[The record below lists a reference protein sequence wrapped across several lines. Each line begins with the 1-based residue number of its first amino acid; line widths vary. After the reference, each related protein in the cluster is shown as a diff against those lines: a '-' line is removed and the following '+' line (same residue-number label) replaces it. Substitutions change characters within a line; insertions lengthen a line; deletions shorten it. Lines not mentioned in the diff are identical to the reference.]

1 VTLAGLVV
9 RNLRRN
15 KRRSLLTV
23 FSLAFSFLLLTLMIT
38 VWRSFFIDPWTAKGA
53 LRLVCRNRISLFVPM
68 PSYYREKIQAV
79 PHVANVAPLNRF
91 DGMFKDQI
99 SFIQM
104 GTDPN
109 TFLDVYAEYEIPSE
123 QVAAWQQDAAG
134 AIADSKLAEQMKWKI
149 GDHIIIQGV
158 KFPLDLELTIRGIF
172 HSPMQIPV
180 VYFNWKYAET
190 KIHRGKDEVF
200 LVSADS
206 IDHVG
211 QIAKDV
217 DAIFRNS
224 PTQTRTEAEQA
235 FDMDAVAMFGNVKAF
250 LLSISLAVLF
260 ATLLVS
266 ATTVAMSIRERT
278 REVAVLRAMGFLPK
292 MIIILFVAEAVV
304 LCLVGWFLAS
314 AGTYSLFKLLVPE
327 NAPMAIF
334 IKIKALTLLASLPLA
349 GAIGVLSAVVPSY
362 RVSRMNIVQ
371 GLRHIG

>member
-1 VTLAGLVV
+1 VTYAGLVV

-15 KRRSLLTV
+15 KRRSILTV

-38 VWRSFFIDPWTAKGA
+38 VWRSFYIDPWTAKGA

-68 PSYYREKIQAV
+68 PSYYRDKLQAV
-79 PHVANVAPLNRF
+79 LHVVNVAPLNRF
-91 DGMFKDQI
+91 DGMYKDEI

-109 TFLDVYAEYEIPSE
+109 SFLDVYAEYEIPPE
-123 QVAAWQQDAAG
+123 QVSAWQQDPAG
-134 AIADSKLAEQMKWKI
+134 AIADSKLAEQMRWKL
-149 GDHIIIQGV
+149 GDRIIIQGV
-158 KFPLDLELTIRGIF
+158 KFPFDIELTIRGIF

-180 VYFNWKYAET
+180 VYFNWKYVET

-200 LVSADS
+200 LISADS
-206 IDHVG
+206 IDHVA

-235 FDMDAVAMFGNVKAF
+235 FDIDAVAMFGNVKAF
-250 LLSISLAVLF
+250 LLSISLALLF

-278 REVAVLRAMGFLPK
+278 REVAVLRAMGFLPGT
-292 MIIILFVAEAVV
+292 ILILFVAEAVV
-304 LCLVGWFLAS
+304 LCLAGWFLAS
-314 AGTYSLFKLLVPE
+314 TGTYALFKMLIPE

-334 IKIKALTLLASLPLA
+334 IKIKVLTLLASLPQA
-349 GAIGVLSAVVPSY
+349 GAVGALSAILPSY
-362 RVSRMNIVQ
+362 RVSRMSIVE